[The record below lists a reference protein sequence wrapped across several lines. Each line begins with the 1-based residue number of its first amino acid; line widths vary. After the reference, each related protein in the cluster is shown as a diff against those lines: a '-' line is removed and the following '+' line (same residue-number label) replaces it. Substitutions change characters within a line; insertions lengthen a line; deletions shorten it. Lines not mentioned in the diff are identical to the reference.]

1 MKADDMFD
9 GVTDIRDDLIGGAG
23 KARKGGGRKWWL
35 GAVAAV
41 LKSRR
46 SPSSSPSSHTLM
58 TRASCRRSTCSS
70 TVPGAGTQSSS
81 SEIVRSCGLAGG

>member
-41 LKSRR
+41 LAVAIAVGAFLR
-46 SPSSSPSSHTLM
+46 PGGGDGALTL
-58 TRASCRRSTCSS
+58 A
-70 TVPGAGTQSSS
+70 PAP
-81 SEIVRSCGLAGG
+81 